1 MKLTLGVAAHVDAGK
16 TTLCEQMLRHAGVLR
31 RCGRVDHGD
40 AFMDDS
46 PLERARGITIFCEQ
60 ASFDLDSGDG
70 EALCVT
76 LMDTPGHV
84 DFAGEMERALCVLD
98 AALLVVSCTEGV
110 QSHTVTLFRMLER
123 RGIPTLIFLNKTDR
137 EGAGIPRVME
147 QMKRLLSDDCVLMTQ
162 QGEELREELAARD
175 EALMDRHFDGTAQ
188 REDYLSAARR
198 CVAGRTLFPVFAG
211 SALCDTGVGALMQ
224 GIAALCRTGYEEK
237 KNMPFCARVYRVRRA
252 SGTRLTYVKVMQGR
266 LLAREMIQTPE
277 GPCKADALYAVQ
289 GTKLSVVPSLEA
301 GETGAVAGLTAR
313 PGEILGAGMG
323 QTAPELVPVMSV
335 EVKPQP
341 PLTRQTLLE
350 HLRELEEEDPLLQV
364 RAQEGALHVGVMGEV
379 QIEVLASLLK
389 TRFGDEV
396 RLLPPRVLYKETIA
410 APVVG
415 IGHYEPLR
423 HYAEVW
429 LRLTPGKSGSGVV
442 FEAACPPNTLDLNW
456 RRLIETHV
464 LEREHPG
471 ALTGSPLT
479 DVRVTLIAGR
489 AHLKHT
495 EGGDFR
501 EATYRAIR
509 NALMQAQ
516 SVLLEPT
523 VRFELAMPQEMLA
536 RVTGELL
543 RMGAQMDAP
552 VCEREEAALTGECTA
567 AAFWGFPTRF
577 AAMTRGYGR
586 LSSRFA
592 RYAPCRDQAAAVA
605 QCGYQPLSD
614 EANPPGSIFCS
625 HGAGFYVAWDHVRE
639 WAHCAQEAES
649 ALAALEESGIRRE
662 ASANLQ
668 QI

>member
-16 TTLCEQMLRHAGVLR
+16 TTLCEQMLRHTGVLR

-60 ASFDLDSGDG
+60 ASFDLDSGGG
-70 EALCVT
+70 EAICVT

-98 AALLVVSCTEGV
+98 AALLVVSCAEGV
-110 QSHTVTLFRMLER
+110 QSHTVTLFRMLTR

-137 EGAGIPRVME
+137 EGADVARVMG
-147 QMKRLLSDDCVLMTQ
+147 QMKRLLSDDCVLMAQ
-162 QGEELREELAARD
+162 ADDVLREELAARD
-175 EALMDRHFDGTAQ
+175 EELLEKHFDAAAQ
-188 REDYLSAARR
+188 RADYLRAAQR
-198 CVAGRTLFPVFAG
+198 CVAARTLFPVFAG
-211 SALCDTGVGALMQ
+211 SALCDTGVDTLLQ
-224 GIAALCRTGYEEK
+224 GIAALCRTGYEARQ
-237 KNMPFCARVYRVRRA
+237 NMPFSARVYRVRRVN
-252 SGTRLTYVKVMQGR
+252 GTRLTYVKLTQGR
-266 LLAREMIQTPE
+266 LAARETIQTPE
-277 GPCKADALYAVQ
+277 GPRKADALYAVQ
-289 GTKLSVVPSLEA
+289 GTKLSVVPALEA
-301 GETGAVAGLTAR
+301 GETGAVAGLEAR
-313 PGEILGAGMG
+313 PGEILGEGMG
-323 QTAPELVPVMSV
+323 RTAPELVPVMGV
-335 EVKPQP
+335 EVEPQP
-341 PLTRQTLLE
+341 PLTRHALLA

-379 QIEVLASLLK
+379 QIEVLASLLRA
-389 TRFGDEV
+389 RFGDEV

-410 APVVG
+410 VPVVG
-415 IGHYEPLR
+415 VGHYEPLR

-429 LRLTPGKSGSGVV
+429 LRLSPGKPGSGVV
-442 FEAACPPNTLDLNW
+442 FEEACLPNTIELNW

-523 VRFELAMPQEMLA
+523 VRFELAMPQETLA

-552 VCEREEAALTGECTA
+552 ACEGNEATLSGECTA
-567 AAFWGFPTRF
+567 AAFWDFPTRF

-592 RYAPCRDQAAAVA
+592 RYAPCRDQAAAA
-605 QCGYQPLSD
+605 AECGYQPLAD
-614 EANPPGSIFCS
+614 EANPPGSVFCS

-639 WAHCAQEAES
+639 WAHCAQEAEE
-649 ALAALEESGIRRE
+649 ALAALGD
-662 ASANLQ
+662 
-668 QI
+668 

>member
-70 EALCVT
+70 EALCVM

-137 EGAGIPRVME
+137 DGAGISRVME

-341 PLTRQTLLE
+341 PLTKQTLLE

-389 TRFGDEV
+389 ARFGDEV

-429 LRLTPGKSGSGVV
+429 LRLTPGRSGSGVV

-456 RRLIETHV
+456 RRLIGTHV

-552 VCEREEAALTGECTA
+552 VCEGNEAALTGECTA

-625 HGAGFYVAWDHVRE
+625 RGAGFYVAWDHVRE

>member
-40 AFMDDS
+40 AFMDAS

-70 EALCVT
+70 EAVCVT

-84 DFAGEMERALCVLD
+84 DFAGEMERALCVID
-98 AALLVVSCTEGV
+98 AALLVVSCAEGV
-110 QSHTVTLFRMLER
+110 QSHTVTLFRMLAR
-123 RGIPTLIFLNKTDR
+123 RGIPTLFFLNKTDR
-137 EGAGIPRVME
+137 EGADVARVMG
-147 QMKRLLSDDCVLMTQ
+147 QMKRLLSGDCVLMAQ
-162 QGEELREELAARD
+162 ADDALREELAARD
-175 EALMDRHFDGTAQ
+175 GELLERHFDGTAQ
-188 REDYLSAARR
+188 RADYLRAARR
-198 CVAGRTLFPVFAG
+198 CVAARALFPVFAG
-211 SALCDTGVGALMQ
+211 SALCDTGVDALMQ
-224 GIAALCRTGYEEK
+224 GIAAPCRTDYGRRRDD
-237 KNMPFCARVYRVRRA
+237 PFCAQVYRVCRA
-252 SGTRLTYVKVMQGR
+252 EGARLTYVKLTQGR
-266 LLAREMIQTPE
+266 LSARETIDTPE
-277 GPCKADALYAVQ
+277 GPRKVDAIYAVQ
-289 GTKLSVVPSLEA
+289 GTKLSVVQALEA
-301 GETGAVAGLTAR
+301 GETGAVAGLEAR
-313 PGEILGAGMG
+313 PGEHLGADVGR
-323 QTAPELVPVMSV
+323 TAPELVPVMSV
-335 EVKPQP
+335 EVEPQP
-341 PLTRQTLLE
+341 PLTRHALLA

-379 QIEVLASLLK
+379 QIEVLASVLK
-389 TRFGDEV
+389 ARFGDGV

-415 IGHYEPLR
+415 AGHYEPLR

-429 LRLTPGKSGSGVV
+429 LRLSPGEPGSGIV
-442 FEAACPPNTLDLNW
+442 FETACLPNTLELNW
-456 RRLIETHV
+456 KRLIGTHV

-471 ALTGSPLT
+471 VLTGSPLT

-509 NALMQAQ
+509 NAMMQAEN
-516 SVLLEPT
+516 VLLEPT
-523 VRFELAMPQEMLA
+523 IRFELAMPQETLA

-552 VCEREEAALTGECTA
+552 VCEEDEVSLAGECTA
-567 AAFWGFPTRF
+567 AAFWDFPTRF

-605 QCGYQPLSD
+605 ECGYQPMAD
-614 EANPPGSIFCS
+614 EANPPGSVFCS

-639 WAHCAQEAES
+639 WAHCAQEAQE
-649 ALAALEESGIRRE
+649 ALAALEG
-662 ASANLQ
+662 
-668 QI
+668 